1 MESLQKTYEAID
13 MLKSLGLPV
22 SNEQL
27 IAVSKMEREYL
38 QGGVIPLIKAEM
50 EPLVETMRNKFQLE
64 VIYSR
69 EDGLD
74 IQLVERRT
82 VQDVTMPNSGQGKR
96 QKKFIIRV
104 TFPDNH
110 VSCNKMVWKT
120 LLDVVRYAGPEKVRN
135 LNMYI
140 MGGNLVSP
148 DLHENERYRVGQK
161 EVSPGLYVCTYS
173 STETKYAQIMQI
185 NRSLN
190 LGLKI
195 EKVLL

>member
-38 QGGVIPLIKAEM
+38 QGEVIPLIKAEM

-64 VIYSR
+64 VTYSL

-82 VQDVTMPNSGQGKR
+82 VQDVTMSNSGHGKR
-96 QKKFIIRV
+96 QKKIHYPCN
-104 TFPDNH
+104 FP
-110 VSCNKMVWKT
+110 
-120 LLDVVRYAGPEKVRN
+120 
-135 LNMYI
+135 
-140 MGGNLVSP
+140 
-148 DLHENERYRVGQK
+148 
-161 EVSPGLYVCTYS
+161 
-173 STETKYAQIMQI
+173 
-185 NRSLN
+185 
-190 LGLKI
+190 
-195 EKVLL
+195 

>member
-1 MESLQKTYEAID
+1 MGSLQKTYEAID

-27 IAVSKMEREYL
+27 IAVSKMERDYL
-38 QGGVIPLIKAEM
+38 QDEVIPLIKAEL
-50 EPLVETMRNKFQLE
+50 EPLVETLRNKFQME
-64 VIYSR
+64 VTYNR

-74 IQLVERRT
+74 IQLLERRI
-82 VQDVTMPNSGQGKR
+82 VQDTSYVHTGQGKR
-96 QKKFIIRV
+96 QKKYIIRV

-110 VSCNKMVWKT
+110 VSCNKMVWET
-120 LLDVVRYAGPEKVRN
+120 LLDVVKYAGPENVQK
-135 LNMYI
+135 LNMNI
-140 MGGNLVSP
+140 MGGNLVSSE
-148 DLHENERYRVGQK
+148 LHENERYRVGQK